1 MDRQEEFMIP
11 NRAEY
16 IKQARESCSRNQSVN
31 LNGKVQTA
39 YKNKEKLMR
48 EEYYPV
54 GVDAPTDRPG
64 QTVNMKIF
72 LVRLICACL
81 LFLTVILMDQFDFSI
96 KEVNVKKIEELVSDN
111 VGVEEAQ
118 NFFVTFL
125 DKLRQ

>member
-1 MDRQEEFMIP
+1 MDKQEEFMIP

-16 IKQARESCSRNQSVN
+16 IKLARESCSRNQSGN
-31 LNGKVQTA
+31 LNGKVHTA

-48 EEYYPV
+48 EEFYPA
-54 GVDAPTDRPG
+54 GVDVPTDRPG
-64 QTVNMKIF
+64 QTVNMKLF

-96 KEVNVKKIEELVSDN
+96 KEVNVKQIEELVSDN